1 MKPEVETVSATRRA
15 QFLEALAA
23 IERDEDVWIL
33 FACESGSRAWGFPS
47 QDSDYDVRFV
57 YVRRTR
63 DYLDLSGETRADV
76 IERPIEDSFDV
87 GGWDLRKALR
97 LFRKGNPPLFE
108 WLGSPIVY
116 REDAEALDRWRGLL
130 ASYFQPASAFQ
141 HYQGLAR
148 RESEVV
154 LAGGEVKLK
163 KACYFLRALLAMRW
177 LDAGLGVVPTAVAP
191 MVEKV
196 LPASLAAK
204 VDELFERKAAGDE
217 QSRGAIDPELLAFF
231 RESFAALAEHRLP
244 ASPKVGSEPLEDF
257 LSDVLRKK
265 AAKPR
270 FLRGREKADL
280 PGAPDWLRDRLIL
293 LVRQGSHAYG
303 TARENSDLDLRGV
316 AIAPREVYLGYRQ
329 VFEQFEQ
336 SQPADVV
343 VYELRKLIR
352 LGAECNPG
360 IFEMLW
366 VEDEDVLVE
375 QEAGRRLRDERRA
388 FLSKRARFTF
398 AGYARHQLQRLR
410 NHRAWL
416 LAPPEA
422 PPTRG
427 EFGLPERTVI
437 PADQLAAAESAI
449 AKQLDR
455 WQPALPDLD
464 PGARQALLD
473 SWGEL
478 LSEMSL
484 GLDERFVAAGRR
496 LGYDDNFLELL
507 DRERQFENRLKHWR
521 AYKQWEKNR
530 NPQRASLEAR
540 FGYDTKHA
548 MHLVRILRMGRELL
562 ETGEVKVR
570 RPDARE
576 LLSIRDGAWSFD
588 QLLAWAEDQDRHL
601 DALLATTT
609 LPPEP
614 DHARLERLCE
624 ELIESYLF

>member
-1 MKPEVETVSATRRA
+1 MTPEVETVSAARRA
-15 QFLEALAA
+15 QFLGALAA
-23 IERDEDVWIL
+23 LEREEDVWIL

-57 YVRRTR
+57 YVQGSR
-63 DYLDLSGETRADV
+63 DYLGLGGETRADV
-76 IERPIEDSFDV
+76 IERPIEDSFDL

-97 LFRKGNPPLFE
+97 LFHKGNSPLFE

-116 REDAEALDRWRGLL
+116 RENAEVLVRWRELRG
-130 ASYFQPASAFQ
+130 AYFQPAAAFH

-148 RESEVV
+148 REAETV
-154 LAGGEVKLK
+154 LAGGEIKLK

-177 LDAGLGVVPTAVAP
+177 LEAGLGVVPTAVAP
-191 MVEKV
+191 MVDKI
-196 LPASLAAK
+196 LPASLHAK
-204 VDELFERKAAGDE
+204 VEELFRQKAAGDE
-217 QSRGAIDPELLAFF
+217 RSLGVIDPELLAFF
-231 RESFAALAEHRLP
+231 RESFEVLAELRPP
-244 ASPKVGSEPLEDF
+244 ASPKADSQPLEDF
-257 LSDVLRKK
+257 LAQILKTK
-265 AAKPR
+265 AARPR
-270 FLRGREKADL
+270 FLRGREPAEL
-280 PGAPDWLRDRLIL
+280 PGAPEWLRERLIL

-303 TARENSDLDLRGV
+303 TAHENSDLDLRGV
-316 AIAPREVYLGYRQ
+316 AVAPLEVYLGYRQ

-336 SQPADVV
+336 SAPADVV

-375 QEAGRRLRDERRA
+375 QEAGRRLREERGA
-388 FLSKRARFTF
+388 FLSKRARHTF

-416 LAPPEA
+416 LDPPST

-473 SWGEL
+473 SWSEL
-478 LSEMSL
+478 LSQMSL
-484 GLDERFVAAGRR
+484 GLDERFLAAGRR

-507 DRERQFENRLKHWR
+507 DRERHFENRLKNWR

-530 NPQRASLEAR
+530 NPQRAALEAR

-576 LLSIRDGAWSFD
+576 LLAIRNGAWSFD
-588 QLLAWAEDQDRHL
+588 QLLTWAEDQDRQL
-601 DALLATTT
+601 DALLATTQ
-609 LPPEP
+609 LPAEP
-614 DHARLERLCE
+614 DHPRLERLCE
-624 ELIESYLF
+624 ELLGAYLF